1 MKRTYISIFTF
12 LSLFLTI
19 TFYNS
24 NIANADPPASAS
36 ASASASQQNDAPGG
50 QIAGVLCNVISIAQ
64 GNVGKTIAILVIIS
78 IAIGLFLGKITWGVA
93 IAVSVGMGVLFGA
106 NSVVEFI
113 AAGKSGAGPC
123 PQNTN

>member
-12 LSLFLTI
+12 LTLFLTI
-19 TFYNS
+19 TFYNIEIINADDPS
-24 NIANADPPASAS
+24 KQTGDDPGAQIAN
-36 ASASASQQNDAPGG
+36 
-50 QIAGVLCNVISIAQ
+50 VLCNVISIAQ

-113 AAGKSGAGPC
+113 AAGKDGAGPC
-123 PQNTN
+123 TQNNK